1 MKAINSFYGNVN
13 ASVEHIAATQKDAEL
28 FKAELAKLNANIQ
41 SLNQVYGS
49 MLTAMKG

>member
-1 MKAINSFYGNVN
+1 LKAINGYYGNVN
-13 ASVEHIAATQKDAEL
+13 ATVEQMASTQKDAEN
-28 FKAELAKLNANIQ
+28 FKSELAKLNANIQ